1 MKQYKFVNNL
11 VGWITFLIAAT
22 VYCLTIEPT
31 ASFWDC
37 PEFITTGYKLEVG
50 HPPGAPFFML
60 VANLFSQF
68 ASDPS
73 EVAKMVNYMSA
84 LMSGACI
91 LFLFW
96 SITHLVRKLVVKDE
110 EHITAGQTALI
121 MGSGL
126 VGALAYTFSDTF
138 WFSAVEGEVYAFSSL
153 FTAVVFWL
161 ILKWEDV
168 ADQPHSDRWLV
179 LIAYLTGLSIG
190 VHLLNLLCLPAIVL
204 VYYYKKVPHANAKGS
219 LLALLGSMV
228 LVAVVLYGIVPGIVK
243 VGGWFELLF
252 VNTLGMPFNT
262 GVVIYVILLAAAV
275 VWGVYESYVEK
286 SRLRMALSFIITV
299 AMLGIPF
306 YGHGGTSVVI
316 GLIVIVLLWLYL
328 NPKTQDKLK
337 ESIRVSARTLNTAL
351 LCTMLIVIGYSSY
364 ARIVIRSTAN
374 TPMDQ
379 NSPEDIFTLG
389 EYLGREQYGTRPL
402 FYGPA
407 YSSKVALDVKDGY
420 CEPRISYNGTK
431 FIRKEKATPDEKD
444 SYIEVP
450 GRIEYEYAQ
459 NMLFPRMY
467 SSMHAQ
473 QYEAWQDIQ
482 GYEVPY
488 DQCGQMVMVKMPT
501 QWENIKFFFSYQ
513 LNWMYWR
520 YFMWNFVGRQN
531 DIQGFGEIEHGNW
544 ITGFDFIDNML
555 IGDQTLLPK
564 DLKDNKGRNVF
575 YGLPLLLGIIGLL
588 WQAYRGQK
596 GVQQFWV
603 VFFLFFMTG
612 IAIVLYLNQTPSQ
625 PRERD
630 YAYAGSFYAFAIW
643 IGMGVAGLVQLLNHL
658 LNRKKTETLDETAL
672 AEGADADNAPELKP
686 SLVCAVV
693 VSLVC
698 LLVPIQMASQ
708 TWDDH
713 DRSDRYVARDFGQN
727 YLMSLQEAGAPII
740 FTNGDNDTFPLW
752 YNQETEGFRTDTRTC
767 NLSYLQTDWYIDQMK
782 RPAYDSP
789 SLPITWERMEYVEGT
804 NEYVP
809 VRPEYKKSIDALY
822 AEAEKQVLAGNKEAM
837 VNVQKEFGEN
847 PYELKNILKHW
858 VRSENEELK
867 VIPTDSIVIKVD
879 KEAVRRSGMMIPGDS
894 IPDYMH
900 ISLKGKR
907 ALYKKDLMMLEMLAE
922 ANWERPIYIA
932 VSVGREEQLGMEN
945 HFIQE
950 GLAYRFTPFDSKQT
964 GVTIDSE
971 KMYDNLMNKFKF
983 GGIDKPGIY
992 IDENAMRMCYS
1003 HRRIFSQLVGQLIKE
1018 GKKDKAKAAL
1028 DYAEKVIPAVN
1039 VPYDW
1044 QNGAVQM
1051 AEAYYQLGEMA
1062 KADQMMKELADKSVE
1077 YMTWYLSL
1085 DEHRF
1090 ILSAQEFEYHWA
1102 LLDREVKIM
1111 KQYKSTQAEAY
1122 DAKVEE
1128 LYNLY
1133 VGRIKS

>member
-316 GLIVIVLLWLYL
+316 GLIVIALLWLYL

-364 ARIVIRSTAN
+364 ALIVIRSTAN

-564 DLKDNKGRNVF
+564 DLKENKGRNVF

-658 LNRKKTETLDETAL
+658 LNRKKTEAQDETAL
-672 AEGADADNAPELKP
+672 AEGADDDNAPELKP

-822 AEAEKQVLAGNKEAM
+822 AEAKKQVLAGNTEAM

-932 VSVGREEQLGMEN
+932 VSVGREEQLGMDN